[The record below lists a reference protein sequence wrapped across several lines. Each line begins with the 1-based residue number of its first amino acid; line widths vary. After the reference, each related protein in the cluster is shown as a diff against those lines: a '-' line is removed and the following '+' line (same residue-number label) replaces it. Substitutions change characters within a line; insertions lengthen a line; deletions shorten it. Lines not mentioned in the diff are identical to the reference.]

1 MADQD
6 QDKDQTK
13 TDGNGADSQGGT
25 DPAAAGQTQ
34 DQQQASGQQG
44 TGLTIHTQYVKDL
57 SFENPNSPRIYINM
71 KESPSVSVNLDVQ
84 AARLQQNAY
93 EVILSCEVKATIQ
106 EQTAFMVE
114 LKYAGLVSVGENVTD
129 EQREILLLIETP
141 RHLFP
146 FARNVISGCSRDGG
160 FPPLLINPVDFVRLY
175 RDQKARHA
183 ESQQQAD
190 QPGESAGQSGEPG
203 GTA

>member
-6 QDKDQTK
+6 QDKDQTN
-13 TDGNGADSQGGT
+13 TEGNGAGAQGGT
-25 DPAAAGQTQ
+25 DPAAAGQ
-34 DQQQASGQQG
+34 DQQQGNGQQGTGQQG

-84 AARLQQNAY
+84 AARLQQSAY
-93 EVILSCEVKATIQ
+93 EVILNCEVKATLQ
-106 EQTAFMVE
+106 DQTAFMVE
-114 LKYAGLVSVGENVTD
+114 LKYAGLVSLGENVSD

-183 ESQQQAD
+183 EGQQQAAP
-190 QPGESAGQSGEPG
+190 QGEGEGQQG